1 MRIILASSSPR
12 RKELLTKAGYDFEI
26 IVKETDEQ
34 VNHELSV
41 RENVKQIALKKAEV
55 VHLDNKDAIVIGSDT
70 IVVKDNIIYGKP
82 KDREDAFNTL
92 KLLNNTT
99 HEVISGVAILYKDK
113 VINYSKT
120 SYVTFKNL
128 SDDEINAYIDTGEC
142 FGKAGSYAIQ
152 GIGSSLVDHYE
163 GEFENIVGLPIKS
176 VSRHLFELTT
186 NTFKIGD
193 IVIPNRLVLAPMAGV
208 CNESFRVLCKEMGAG
223 LVMAEMVSDKAIGFK
238 NAKTL
243 KMTKVNNIE
252 HPITMQIFGADIDS
266 LVSAAK
272 YICEYSDADIIDINM
287 GCPVNKVAK
296 KAKAG
301 SSLLQ
306 DPNMVYE
313 VTKAVVEASSK
324 PVTVKIRIGW
334 DENNINAVENAKM
347 IEKAGAKAITVHGR
361 TRSQFYSGK
370 ADYNVIK
377 EVVEAVDI
385 PVVGNGDVVDIVSAE
400 NLFKTG
406 CSAIAIGRGSL
417 GNPFIFRELNAY
429 FNDGT
434 ILPKPS
440 HKEILDTIIR
450 QYKSLVELK
459 GEHLALLE
467 MRSHTTWYLKGLPNA
482 SYVRN
487 IICRLTSFDEVLTTL
502 TEYFNKLD
510 NK

>member
-82 KDREDAFNTL
+82 NDREDAFNTL

-193 IVIPNRLVLAPMAGV
+193 IV
-208 CNESFRVLCKEMGAG
+208 
-223 LVMAEMVSDKAIGFK
+223 
-238 NAKTL
+238 
-243 KMTKVNNIE
+243 
-252 HPITMQIFGADIDS
+252 
-266 LVSAAK
+266 
-272 YICEYSDADIIDINM
+272 Y
-287 GCPVNKVAK
+287 
-296 KAKAG
+296 
-301 SSLLQ
+301 
-306 DPNMVYE
+306 
-313 VTKAVVEASSK
+313 
-324 PVTVKIRIGW
+324 
-334 DENNINAVENAKM
+334 
-347 IEKAGAKAITVHGR
+347 
-361 TRSQFYSGK
+361 
-370 ADYNVIK
+370 
-377 EVVEAVDI
+377 
-385 PVVGNGDVVDIVSAE
+385 
-400 NLFKTG
+400 
-406 CSAIAIGRGSL
+406 
-417 GNPFIFRELNAY
+417 
-429 FNDGT
+429 
-434 ILPKPS
+434 
-440 HKEILDTIIR
+440 
-450 QYKSLVELK
+450 
-459 GEHLALLE
+459 
-467 MRSHTTWYLKGLPNA
+467 
-482 SYVRN
+482 
-487 IICRLTSFDEVLTTL
+487 
-502 TEYFNKLD
+502 
-510 NK
+510 